1 MSLPRKDLARA
12 TAIASLYIQ
21 ALRAGETFWFKVV
34 SGSMVPTL
42 NIGDRVRIEPVTA
55 QDIHKGEIAAFETDH
70 GLVIHRIV
78 RKEIQGMDVR
88 LLEMGDVDLRA
99 KWVEAKAVVGRVAL
113 VHHDAMEID
122 LRHPIA
128 KRCGTVTAYLR
139 YRLYL
144 LHTNKKFATFQVA
157 VRKCSRLAVRAGYW
171 CIRISSVSRV

>member
-1 MSLPRKDLARA
+1 MA
-12 TAIASLYIQ
+12 
-21 ALRAGETFWFKVV
+21 
-34 SGSMVPTL
+34 PTL
-42 NIGDRVRIEPVTA
+42 NLGDRVRIKPAAA
-55 QDIHKGEIAAFETDH
+55 QDIHLGEIAAFETDQ

-78 RKEIQGMDVR
+78 RKEQRGMSVR

-139 YRLYL
+139 YRLYQ
-144 LHTNKKFATFQVA
+144 LHTNKKFAAVRVA
-157 VRKCSRLAVRAGYW
+157 ARKCSRLVSRAGYW
-171 CIRISSVSRV
+171 CIRTSSVSHV